1 MTTTMTPTTVE
12 SEARMIREAS
22 ARWLAAVGTRD
33 AARVA
38 PYYAE
43 DGVFLVPNAPLARG
57 REAVQAVW
65 AQLLSAPNLELAW
78 TPTSIEVAQ
87 AADMAYEV
95 GSYRLA
101 MDAPNGHVEDD
112 GKYVVVWRKTAEG
125 WTVAA
130 DIFNSSRP
138 LSS

>member
-1 MTTTMTPTTVE
+1 MTTMAPTAAE
-12 SEARMIREAS
+12 SEAEAIREAGTD
-22 ARWLAAVGTRD
+22 WLAAVDTRD

-38 PYYAE
+38 PYYAA
-43 DGVFLVPNAPLARG
+43 DGLFLVPNVPRAHG

-78 TPTSIEVAQ
+78 TPTSIEMAQ

-101 MDAPNGHVEDD
+101 MDVPNGRVEDD

-125 WTVAA
+125 WKVAA

-138 LSS
+138 LSA